1 MPTNLPPEAKK
12 KWNEASTARN
22 PREKLRLLEEFL
34 SLTPKHKGTGK
45 LRAQVKS
52 KLATL
57 RREIKERKHKRVG
70 GQAEKFF
77 IEKEGAAQII
87 ILGPTNVGR
96 SSLLLCLTNAK
107 VVVSDYPFSTQ
118 EPIPGMFPF
127 EDIQFQV
134 IEAPALVEGT
144 AEGRAGGQKI
154 LALARNA
161 DGLILMVDLSMNP
174 SEQLATILRELENAR
189 VLVKKPKARVEIE
202 RKHMGVG
209 LRILVMGKLVDCTL
223 KDVEELLRGY
233 RISNSIVKIY
243 GKAKLDDVED
253 SIFESAVFRPCIVV
267 ANKQEVNGASER
279 LRDLRDFIGDR
290 FKIVPVSCKTQFGI
304 RRLGRELF
312 ASLGIIRV
320 YTKELN
326 RKEPS
331 SSPFILKRETTIADL
346 AKHIHSDFYKNFY
359 YARVWSKRLPFS
371 PQKVGLHFILDDKD
385 VVEMHMR

>member
-1 MPTNLPPEAKK
+1 MPTNLPAEAKK
-12 KWNEASTARN
+12 KWSEASMARN
-22 PREKLRLLEEFL
+22 PREKLRLLQEFL
-34 SLTPKHKGTGK
+34 SLIPKHKGTEK

-57 RREIKERKHKRVG
+57 RREMKEKRQKRVG
-70 GQAEKFF
+70 SQTEKFF
-77 IEKEGAAQII
+77 IEKEGAAQIV

-96 SSLLLCLTNAK
+96 SSLLRSMTNAK
-107 VVVSDYPFSTQ
+107 VVVSDYPYSTQ
-118 EPIPGMFPF
+118 EPVPGMYSF

-144 AEGRAGGQKI
+144 SEGRAGGQKI

-161 DGLILMVDLSMNP
+161 DGLILMVDLNVNS

-189 VLVKKPKARVEIE
+189 ILVKKPNARVEIE

-209 LRILVMGKLVDCTL
+209 LRVLVMGRLVDCTL
-223 KDVEELLRGY
+223 TNVEELLRGY
-233 RISNSIVKIY
+233 RISNAVVKIH
-243 GKAKLDDVED
+243 GEAKLDDVED
-253 SIFESAVFRPCIVV
+253 SIFESAVFRPSIVV
-267 ANKQEVNGASER
+267 ANKQDVKGASER
-279 LRDLRDFIGDR
+279 LRDLRVFNADR
-290 FKIVPVSCKTQFGI
+290 FRIVPVSCKTQSGLS
-304 RRLGRELF
+304 RLGSELF

-320 YTKELN
+320 YTKDLN

-331 SSPFILKRETTIADL
+331 PSPFILKRETTIADL

-371 PQKVGLHFILDDKD
+371 PQKVGLHFVLDDKD
-385 VVEMHMR
+385 VIEMRMR

>member
-1 MPTNLPPEAKK
+1 
-12 KWNEASTARN
+12 
-22 PREKLRLLEEFL
+22 
-34 SLTPKHKGTGK
+34 
-45 LRAQVKS
+45 
-52 KLATL
+52 
-57 RREIKERKHKRVG
+57 
-70 GQAEKFF
+70 
-77 IEKEGAAQII
+77 
-87 ILGPTNVGR
+87 
-96 SSLLLCLTNAK
+96 
-107 VVVSDYPFSTQ
+107 
-118 EPIPGMFPF
+118 MFPF

-144 AEGRAGGQKI
+144 SEGRAGGQKI
-154 LALARNA
+154 FALARNA

-174 SEQLATILRELENAR
+174 SEQLATILRELENSR
-189 VLVKKPKARVEIE
+189 ILVKKPNARVEIE

-209 LRILVMGKLVDCTL
+209 LMVLVMGKLVDCTL

-233 RISNSIVKIY
+233 RISNAIVKIY

-267 ANKQEVNGASER
+267 ANKQDVNDASER

-290 FKIVPVSCKTQFGI
+290 FEVVPVSCKTQFGLS
-304 RRLGRELF
+304 RLGRELF

-320 YTKELN
+320 YTKDLN

-359 YARVWSKRLPFS
+359 YARVWSTRLPFS